1 MTLRYCSY
9 TIFGAFAGLVLAA
22 AIGFA
27 LSEFVDAP
35 IIRTQ

>member
-1 MTLRYCSY
+1 MIRYCGCVLSG
-9 TIFGAFAGLVLAA
+9 TLAGLILAA
-22 AIGFA
+22 AIGFV